1 MKKITVFGATGLLG
15 RPVVHALVEAG
26 FEVTALVRN
35 PQKAKE
41 NLPAAVTLIKGD
53 LADTSAIRKAL
64 EGAEGIYLSL
74 SFEQTARP
82 SDFIGERDGLQN
94 ILSVVG
100 EFPIQ
105 RIAYLSSIIQ
115 AYQGF
120 QWWIFDWKR
129 EAIQRIKATGIP
141 YTIFYPSSFMETF
154 PERMV
159 QSGRIL
165 LAGTPLVK
173 NYWIAAADYGKQVA
187 QSFLILSSQ
196 SKEYVVQ
203 GPEALTVDEAAEIY
217 QAHYTKRSLKTAKLP
232 LWVLK
237 AAGLLNRQADYGYH
251 VIKAMIE
258 HPEPF
263 SAQSTWDELGKPTT
277 TMAQFAKNVN

>member
-1 MKKITVFGATGLLG
+1 MV
-15 RPVVHALVEAG
+15 
-26 FEVTALVRN
+26 N
-35 PQKAKE
+35 
-41 NLPAAVTLIKGD
+41 
-53 LADTSAIRKAL
+53 
-64 EGAEGIYLSL
+64 
-74 SFEQTARP
+74 
-82 SDFIGERDGLQN
+82 
-94 ILSVVG
+94 SV
-100 EFPIQ
+100 
-105 RIAYLSSIIQ
+105 
-115 AYQGF
+115 
-120 QWWIFDWKR
+120 
-129 EAIQRIKATGIP
+129 
-141 YTIFYPSSFMETF
+141 M
-154 PERMV
+154 
-159 QSGRIL
+159 IL
-165 LAGTPLVK
+165 LAGTPLFI

-263 SAQSTWDELGKPTT
+263 SAQSTWNELGKPTT